1 MAFAGAVSFGLLAI
15 LAKRRSAPSN
25 SVPLGDSLLMCKYNL
40 DLQAYFTQSA
50 HVPGIPHGRPRA
62 SPDRWTACS
71 VVLDLNFGDVH
82 DARPGT
88 VRGVSY

>member
-15 LAKRRSAPSN
+15 LAKRRSAPS
-25 SVPLGDSLLMCKYNL
+25 PRTLGDSLRMCKYNS

>member
-15 LAKRRSAPSN
+15 LAKRRSAPS
-25 SVPLGDSLLMCKYNL
+25 PRTLGDSLRMCKYNY
-40 DLQAYFTQSA
+40 LQAYFTQSA
-50 HVPGIPHGRPRA
+50 HVPGIPRGRPRA

-82 DARPGT
+82 NARPGT